1 MGVDDQWSVEGRIT
15 CNQKLYLVIMKRFN
29 MNDSELKQLKLGAS
43 ELAHDERDR
52 LYDRTFRAL
61 MGPLNVDTT
70 AIEALSALRM
80 AGRSLSLL
88 QERWA
93 EQHSLSAGR
102 LGVMFRL
109 MRCGDTALGDLAEGI
124 DSTPRNITGLVDH
137 LERDGLVER
146 IPATEDRR
154 SVRARLTAKGR
165 ETIGGIWKE
174 GMANQYALAGGM
186 SKEDLAQ
193 LRHLCLT
200 LVEAARKELGK

>member
-1 MGVDDQWSVEGRIT
+1 VGVDDHVFGRIT
-15 CNQKLYLVIMKRFN
+15 CIWMLYLVIMNRFT
-29 MNDSELKQLKLGAS
+29 MNDAELKQFKLGGS
-43 ELAHDERDR
+43 ELERGEDGK

-61 MGPLNVDTT
+61 MGPLDVDTA
-70 AIEALSALRM
+70 AIEALTALRM
-80 AGRSLSLL
+80 AGRSLMLL

-93 EQHSLSAGR
+93 EQHHLSSGR
-102 LGVMFRL
+102 LAVMFRL

-146 IPATEDRR
+146 IPDTEDRR

>member
-1 MGVDDQWSVEGRIT
+1 
-15 CNQKLYLVIMKRFN
+15 
-29 MNDSELKQLKLGAS
+29 MNDTELKQFKLGGS
-43 ELAHDERDR
+43 ELERGEDGK

-61 MGPLNVDTT
+61 MGPLDVDTA
-70 AIEALSALRM
+70 AIEALAALRM
-80 AGRSLSLL
+80 AGRSLMLL

-93 EQHSLSAGR
+93 ELHHLSSGR
-102 LGVMFRL
+102 LAVMFRL

-146 IPATEDRR
+146 IPDTEDRR
-154 SVRARLTAKGR
+154 SVRARLTEKGR